1 MKVYCKL
8 LAAAVIVFLV
18 PSAARASIG
27 GNAIPKYSYGQ
38 IWSSNQTMD
47 VIPTTSASGNVWGV
61 RCIIPST
68 NDSVDVKFT
77 VDGGTVRT
85 ITLDPLYFEVDANG
99 NHTSGWIPTNIAFS
113 TSIRVQIHNTSL
125 TTGTIN
131 CWASWGTN

>member
-1 MKVYCKL
+1 MKVCCTL
-8 LAAAVIVFLV
+8 LVAAVIVFAV
-18 PSAARASIG
+18 PSAARASVG

-38 IWSSNQTMD
+38 IYAPNQTID

-68 NDSVDVKFT
+68 SDPVDVKFT

-99 NHTSGWIPTNIAFS
+99 NHVSGWIPTDIAFS
-113 TSIRVQIHNTSL
+113 TSIRIQIHNTSL
-125 TTGTIN
+125 TAGDIN